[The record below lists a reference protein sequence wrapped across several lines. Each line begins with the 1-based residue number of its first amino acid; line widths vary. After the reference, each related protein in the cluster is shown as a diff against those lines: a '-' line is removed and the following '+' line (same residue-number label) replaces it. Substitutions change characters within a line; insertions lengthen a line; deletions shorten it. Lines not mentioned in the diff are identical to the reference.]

1 MTEANPPDRNH
12 NARRR
17 SLFDP
22 IGRIV
27 DSVVPSVVGAVDV
40 DDVVSR
46 IDVDELIGRVDIDAL
61 MARIDV
67 DALMARIDIDAFLA
81 KVDVDA
87 LMARIDVDALMAR
100 VDVDAI
106 LGRIV
111 VNDLLDRIDVDHL
124 IDRIDVDRI
133 VQRVDIN
140 GLMGRVDLDAIMARI
155 DIDAIV
161 DRIDIDEIVQ
171 RADLAGIVAQST
183 RGITASTIDLVRR
196 QITGLDTIVTRVAA
210 RVVRRD
216 PDVDPTSPPALLEEA
231 SPQPRRGGPSISGHY
246 AGPIARLAAFSIDW
260 FTLVFLFGVATA
272 ITGWMINLLFRGNGS
287 DIKLDSLWSAIVF
300 VVWAYVY
307 FAVPLALTG
316 KTFGKAVV
324 GLRVVRR
331 DGKPLRPGQAAV
343 RVLVLPFSII
353 LLGLGLIG
361 GVIGRERRTLH
372 DVSAKS
378 TEVTDWGD
386 RPAAIP
392 SPLNRWLDHRQGSK
406 ASAQPVSVESAP
418 EGAATAEPATEQ
430 TATEQPATEAV
441 AHDD

>member
-1 MTEANPPDRNH
+1 MTEANPSDRNH

-46 IDVDELIGRVDIDAL
+46 IDVDELLARVDVNAL
-61 MARIDV
+61 MTRIDV
-67 DALMARIDIDAFLA
+67 DALMSRIDIDAFLTRVDVDSLMARIDIDA
-81 KVDVDA
+81 
-87 LMARIDVDALMAR
+87 LMTR

-124 IDRIDVDRI
+124 LDRIDVDRI
-133 VQRVDIN
+133 VQRADLN
-140 GLMGRVDLDAIMARI
+140 GLVGRVDLDAVMARI

-161 DRIDIDEIVQ
+161 DRVDVDQIVQ

-196 QITGLDTIVTRVAA
+196 QITGIDTIVTRVAA
-210 RVVRRD
+210 RVVHRD
-216 PDVDPTSPPALLEEA
+216 PGLDPTSPPALLEEA

-260 FTLVFLFGVATA
+260 FSIVFLFGVASA
-272 ITGWMINLLFRGNGS
+272 ITGWMINLLFRGDGS
-287 DIKLDSLWSAIVF
+287 DIKLDSLWSAIIF
-300 VVWAYVY
+300 VVWAYAY
-307 FAVPLALTG
+307 FAVQLALTG
-316 KTFGKAVV
+316 RTFGKAVV

-331 DGKPLRPGQAAV
+331 DGKPLHAGQAAV
-343 RVLVLPFSII
+343 RVLVLPFSIL

-372 DVSAKS
+372 DVAATA

-392 SPLNRWLDHRQGSK
+392 SPLNKWLDRRQRGH
-406 ASAQPVSVESAP
+406 ASNEPTHDESAVD
-418 EGAATAEPATEQ
+418 
-430 TATEQPATEAV
+430 EA
-441 AHDD
+441 AHD